1 SNLLRNV
8 INLSDRC
15 SLRTRAARKKNQR
28 GKAGFI
34 NKTNGSLGSNR
45 LALVLCWFKHPFLCS
60 PCRGIVQRE
69 NRFYD
74 PDTRSPSRLLNIGNH
89 NHRPPRNG
97 IKRILPSSTHD
108 GNWGSIVG

>member
-1 SNLLRNV
+1 MKVKRVLMRTIEPPPQCYKPERSM
-8 INLSDRC
+8 LSKDE
-15 SLRTRAARKKNQR
+15 SGKKKNQR

-74 PDTRSPSRLLNIGNH
+74 PDTRSPSILLSIGNH

-97 IKRILPSSTHD
+97 IK
-108 GNWGSIVG
+108 